1 MNILLA
7 DDEPRYRDLMA
18 IFFEKW
24 PEHRLTTAENGLEAW
39 ILLSDPEKRFDV
51 VFLDIHMPVMTG
63 LQVLKL
69 LGESDRHRSVEVVM
83 CTSRNDKDVITQ
95 ALELGARHY
104 IVKPWTE
111 AVIAHKLARIAAI
124 RNTRLK

>member
-24 PEHRLTTAENGLEAW
+24 PEHRLTTVANGLEAW

-51 VFLDIHMPVMTG
+51 VFLDIHMPAMTG
-63 LQVLKL
+63 LDVLKL
-69 LGESDRHRSVEVVM
+69 LAESDRHRSVEVVM
-83 CTSRNDKDVITQ
+83 CTSRNDKGIITHS
-95 ALELGARHY
+95 LELGARHY

-111 AVIAHKLARIAAI
+111 AVIAHKLERIAAI

>member
-1 MNILLA
+1 MNVLFA

-24 PEHRLTTAENGLEAW
+24 PEHRLTTAGNGLEAW
-39 ILLSDPEKRFDV
+39 ILLSDPEKHFDV
-51 VFLDIHMPVMTG
+51 VFLDIHMPIMTG
-63 LQVLKL
+63 LAVLKQL
-69 LGESDRHRSVEVVM
+69 AESDRHRSVEVVM
-83 CTSRNDKDVITQ
+83 CTSRNDKDTITQ
-95 ALELGARHY
+95 ALGLGARHY

-111 AVIAHKLARIAAI
+111 TVIAHKLERIAAI

>member
-1 MNILLA
+1 MNILHA
-7 DDEPRYRDLMA
+7 DDEPRYLDLMA

-24 PEHRLTTAENGLEAW
+24 PEHRLTTAENGQQAW
-39 ILLSDPEKRFDV
+39 ALLSNPEKHFDV

-63 LQVLKL
+63 LDVLRRLSK
-69 LGESDRHRSVEVVM
+69 SDRHRSLEVVM
-83 CTSRNDKDVITQ
+83 GTSRNDKAVITQ
-95 ALELGARHY
+95 AMELGARHY

-111 AVIAHKLARIAAI
+111 VIIASKLQQIAAI

>member
-1 MNILLA
+1 MNILFA
-7 DDEPRYRDLMA
+7 DDEPRYRDLMT

-24 PEHRLTTAENGLEAW
+24 PEHRLTTVENGLEVW
-39 ILLSDPEKRFDV
+39 TLLSDPIKRYDV
-51 VFLDIHMPVMTG
+51 VFLDIHMPIMTG
-63 LQVLKL
+63 LEVLKL
-69 LGESDRHRSVEVVM
+69 LAESDRHRSLEVVM
-83 CTSRNDKDVITQ
+83 CTSRNDKAVITQ

-111 AVIAHKLARIAAI
+111 AIIANKLERIAAI